1 MERSEWLRQMREQAE
16 ALYDHLSPLYWVTFG
31 KYENAA
37 HRAFL
42 RKFLDLVKEARG
54 AGEPGAILSA
64 ACGAGR
70 YDGLL
75 LEAGHSVLGIDQSA
89 RMLAQA
95 REHFPRERYPQLR
108 YEKMGLQEMDFV
120 EAFDGAICVDAL
132 EHVPPEDYPGIL
144 RGLQEALKPGGV
156 LYFTVDQAD
165 AGEIQASYER
175 ARARGLP
182 VVFGEVADKVEQ
194 AYQQARALGRP
205 LLHGELADAAVYH
218 YYPPL
223 EQVREWVMQAGLA
236 VIDEGAGS
244 GYYHFIARKS
254 SLS

>member
-1 MERSEWLRQMREQAE
+1 MERSEWLRQMRQQAE
-16 ALYDHLSPLYWVTFG
+16 ALYDHLSPLYWETFG

-42 RKFLDLVKEARG
+42 QKFLERVNV
-54 AGEPGAILSA
+54 GEPGAVLSA

-70 YDGLL
+70 YDALL
-75 LEAGHSVLGIDQSA
+75 LEAGHSVLGVDQSA
-89 RMLAQA
+89 RMLARA
-95 REHFPRERYPQLR
+95 REHLPRERYPRLR
-108 YEKMGLQEMDFV
+108 YEKMGLQEMDFQA
-120 EAFDGAICVDAL
+120 AFDGAICLDAL

-156 LYFTVDQAD
+156 LYFTVDQAS
-165 AGEIQASYER
+165 AEEIQASYER

-182 VVFGEVADKVEQ
+182 VVPGEVADKVEQ

-205 LLHGELADAAVYH
+205 LFPGELADAAVYH
-218 YYPPL
+218 YYPAL
-223 EQVREWVMQAGLA
+223 AQVREWVMQAGLS
-236 VIDEGAGS
+236 VVDEGAGS

-254 SLS
+254 SLA